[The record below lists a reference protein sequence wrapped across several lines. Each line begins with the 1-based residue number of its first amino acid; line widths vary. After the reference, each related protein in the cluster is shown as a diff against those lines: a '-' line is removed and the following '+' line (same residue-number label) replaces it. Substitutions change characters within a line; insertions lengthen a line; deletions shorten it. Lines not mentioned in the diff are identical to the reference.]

1 MKRQKFAEDV
11 LTRLFE
17 TFMPPGMEEARPMI
31 EEKYGRDI
39 DSLERTAWEIY
50 EYSEEDRP
58 YLRQKLMASAR
69 EEIFEKSR
77 RTGHGSVEIGL
88 LAPNAEDYEIEE
100 YFEGR
105 TLNQALMSAK
115 EWAEEQGYSFEEPE
129 SGSHP
134 LDYEVDG
141 RKFTLMRGE

>member
-1 MKRQKFAEDV
+1 
-11 LTRLFE
+11 
-17 TFMPPGMEEARPMI
+17 MI

-77 RTGHGSVEIGL
+77 RHGSVEIGL